1 MWPNGCRWL
10 KHTGSNS
17 QPPADKSVECEHISV
32 TSVNIISNIVAIYS
46 MTHRIIQRY
55 RLKFNKYH
63 FSENDNKEKST
74 VNRKN
79 VQNALHRLFR

>member
-32 TSVNIISNIVAIYS
+32 TSVNITSNIVVHLFDDAP
-46 MTHRIIQRY
+46 QRY

-79 VQNALHRLFR
+79 VQDALHRLFR